1 VVLGTLE
8 QPPVA
13 IDEPCSSGTSRRRLF
28 SPTATQTSNTLSS
41 YTPRKLKLKQENK
54 LLQNENAH
62 LRKEVEQL
70 RHANNV
76 DNITLEQYKLLTHK
90 FCPSMQLANFI
101 NMQVSQA
108 AKLSKGRRY
117 STDFK
122 NYCLRMYF
130 MGPKLYKTILVNT
143 FCLPG
148 RRVLLKFIQYI
159 ELLPGL
165 NEVVLNTLKLKVG
178 TFQQED
184 KLCMLCVD
192 EMSIKVN
199 IFYNIGLDS
208 VIGLEDVG
216 SKKAFKPAMNA
227 TVLMVRGLHGNWKQ
241 PLAYHFV
248 NSTCPGNMLEDI
260 VVEAILHLNAIVLL
274 YVIWDQTIYKWH
286 DS

>member
-1 VVLGTLE
+1 MDETEQSVAGNLE

-41 YTPRKLKLKQENK
+41 HTPRKLKLKQENK
-54 LLQNENAH
+54 RLQNENAH

-101 NMQVSQA
+101 NVQVSQA
-108 AKLSKGRRY
+108 AKLPKGRRY

-122 NYCLRMYF
+122 NYCLR
-130 MGPKLYKTILVNT
+130 
-143 FCLPG
+143 
-148 RRVLLKFIQYI
+148 
-159 ELLPGL
+159 L
-165 NEVVLNTLKLKVG
+165 NEVVLNTLKLKVD

-192 EMSIKVN
+192 EMSIKAN
-199 IFYNIGLDS
+199 MFYNIGLDS

-227 TVLMVRGLHGNWKQ
+227 TVLMRNSHGE
-241 PLAYHFV
+241 LAQRRNGWRRNV
-248 NSTCPGNMLEDI
+248 IDPKRQLL
-260 VVEAILHLNAIVLL
+260 VEKPRSNE
-274 YVIWDQTIYKWH
+274 
-286 DS
+286 